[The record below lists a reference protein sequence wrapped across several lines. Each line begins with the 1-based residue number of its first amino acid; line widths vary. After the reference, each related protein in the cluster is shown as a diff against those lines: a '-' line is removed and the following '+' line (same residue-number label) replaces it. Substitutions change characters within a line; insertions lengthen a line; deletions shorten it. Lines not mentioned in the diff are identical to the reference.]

1 MQSFCMI
8 QNTYELH
15 KNNNERKNIYRP
27 KPFNLEQM
35 HSELHY
41 ASVKV
46 RSERNYR

>member
-8 QNTYELH
+8 QNTNELH
-15 KNNNERKNIYRP
+15 KNNNERKNIH

-41 ASVKV
+41 ASVKE
-46 RSERNYR
+46 RSDRNYR